1 LPSFLLCD
9 ILNLMTKQ
17 LTDQELIVKYLK
29 GDDAS
34 FEVLVQRYLNSIYR
48 FVYGYVRDANIAE
61 DVTQD
66 VFLKVWRNAKKIDKN
81 KSFKSW
87 VYTIAKNTA
96 LDFLKKKKSVPF
108 SVFETN
114 DGKNMLA
121 ESVKDHA
128 PLPDE
133 MSRLLEHQT
142 VFLQAIDQLS
152 EKYKQILRMY
162 YYEYLNFR
170 EIAEK
175 LKEPINTIKSR
186 HRRGLVLLKQRVLQ

>member
-1 LPSFLLCD
+1 
-9 ILNLMTKQ
+9 MTK
-17 LTDQELIVKYLK
+17 LTDQELIIKYLK
-29 GDDAS
+29 GDDTA
-34 FEVLVQRYLNSIYR
+34 FEVLVQRYLNAIYR

-108 SVFETN
+108 SVFETA

-128 PLPDE
+128 ALPDE
-133 MSRLLEHQT
+133 ISRLLEHRT

-152 EKYKQILRMY
+152 QKYQQILRMY

-186 HRRGLVLLKQRVLQ
+186 HRRGLVLLKQTIAPQ